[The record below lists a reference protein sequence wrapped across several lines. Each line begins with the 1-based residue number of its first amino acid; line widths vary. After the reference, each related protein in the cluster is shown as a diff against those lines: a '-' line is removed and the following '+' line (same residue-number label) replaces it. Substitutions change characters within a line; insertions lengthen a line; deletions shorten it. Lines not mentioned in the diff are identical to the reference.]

1 MKVAIIHDWLTG
13 MRGGEKCL
21 EVFCELFP
29 GATLFT
35 LVHKKGS
42 VSPAIEKM
50 DIRTSF
56 LQKFPDIENS
66 YRYYL
71 PLMPSAVRSFD
82 LAGFDLVLSS
92 SHCAAKGVKVPHG
105 SLHICYCY
113 TPMRYIWDM
122 YGQYFGGASFAVKA
136 GMGVLRP
143 FLRRWDVG
151 TSKSVDSF
159 IAISKNV
166 QERIKRIYCRDSEV
180 IYPPADTGFYTPD
193 SGTRRG
199 DYYLIVSAFAPYKRI
214 DIAIE
219 AFNRSGQKLKV
230 IGSGQSEK
238 YLRKIA
244 AWNIEFL
251 GWLENEEL
259 CEHYRG
265 CRALIF
271 PGEEDFGIVPVEAQA
286 CGAPVIAYRKGGAVE
301 TVGEGV
307 TGVFFGTQNVDS
319 LLSAVKK
326 FEGMEFD
333 AGAIRANA
341 VRFSRENFA
350 ASVKNFIEKKYKI
363 SKIGKL

>member
-136 GMGVLRP
+136 GMGVLKP
-143 FLRRWDVG
+143 FLRNWDIA
-151 TSKSVDSF
+151 SSRSVDFF

-166 QERIKRIYCRDSEV
+166 QERIKRIYGRDSEV
-180 IYPPADTGFYTPD
+180 IYPPADT
-193 SGTRRG
+193 
-199 DYYLIVSAFAPYKRI
+199 A
-214 DIAIE
+214 
-219 AFNRSGQKLKV
+219 V
-230 IGSGQSEK
+230 IP
-238 YLRKIA
+238 A
-244 AWNIEFL
+244 
-251 GWLENEEL
+251 
-259 CEHYRG
+259 
-265 CRALIF
+265 
-271 PGEEDFGIVPVEAQA
+271 
-286 CGAPVIAYRKGGAVE
+286 
-301 TVGEGV
+301 
-307 TGVFFGTQNVDS
+307 
-319 LLSAVKK
+319 
-326 FEGMEFD
+326 
-333 AGAIRANA
+333 
-341 VRFSRENFA
+341 RFSTAEGRLVLVKVPFPSWPA
-350 ASVKNFIEKKYKI
+350 KLYPHAQTVPSFLTASE
-363 SKIGKL
+363 